1 MTAPQV
7 GYKIAGGEPTA
18 KWKAASQAGA
28 GVGGV
33 VGIIVAYV
41 VSKVDPTMPA
51 EVLAAVVWLTT
62 WALTQGSM
70 MLAGYL
76 KRRYQTLG
84 AVTSQR
90 SSIRSICGS
99 ILSRLVSVL

>member
-76 KRRYQTLG
+76 KRP
-84 AVTSQR
+84 
-90 SSIRSICGS
+90 
-99 ILSRLVSVL
+99 SVKDRPVVDETTRPKRPVEPLPPTP